1 MNNEKLSLQEFIDLF
16 AQKANLKNKTAE
28 DFIKNIVLVIEEA
41 LLKGESV
48 KIKNFGV
55 FKPQWIE
62 PRKSVDVNSG
72 KEIILPGS
80 YKIGFVPD
88 ENLQKI
94 VNEPFSY
101 LEAVELDIIDSS
113 EKKEEETLEPLKI
126 FSEQADEIK
135 SIIAEIQSMSAHP
148 DVKISESKE
157 KQEKII
163 PTENE
168 HKKSEIFLEPEIN
181 NTDIVENESLKY
193 LNDIENIT
201 SENVSEEKQEEKNNE
216 IFDKK
221 SNHQKEDDFLEEFD
235 EDTKS
240 EPIGIPFQA
249 YVPSE
254 EYEFHENTEKK
265 RYSWV
270 WIPVVL
276 MLLLG
281 GAGALYYFYPP
292 VKNFVNLKM
301 TKKSPILTERNL
313 PSPAALTDTIQQQRQ
328 PEKVDSLQIL
338 FDTPRAYSEFIAKER
353 IRSGSRLARM
363 AKRYYGASEFWVYIY
378 EANRDKIPSPN
389 DVPVGTMIK
398 IPKLDARLID
408 VSNPRCMEK
417 AKELSDLYLSLSK

>member
-80 YKIGFVPD
+80 YKIGFAPD
-88 ENLQKI
+88 ENLQNI

-201 SENVSEEKQEEKNNE
+201 SENVSEEKQEER
-216 IFDKK
+216 
-221 SNHQKEDDFLEEFD
+221 EEQQ
-235 EDTKS
+235 S
-240 EPIGIPFQA
+240 A
-249 YVPSE
+249 RALRA
-254 EYEFHENTEKK
+254 EK
-265 RYSWV
+265 R
-270 WIPVVL
+270 
-276 MLLLG
+276 
-281 GAGALYYFYPP
+281 
-292 VKNFVNLKM
+292 
-301 TKKSPILTERNL
+301 
-313 PSPAALTDTIQQQRQ
+313 
-328 PEKVDSLQIL
+328 
-338 FDTPRAYSEFIAKER
+338 PRK
-353 IRSGSRLARM
+353 
-363 AKRYYGASEFWVYIY
+363 
-378 EANRDKIPSPN
+378 
-389 DVPVGTMIK
+389 
-398 IPKLDARLID
+398 
-408 VSNPRCMEK
+408 
-417 AKELSDLYLSLSK
+417 